1 MVWLRH
7 QLLCLFLYKT
17 SKKFLSFFLT
27 SGHFWFPLAV
37 DMKNQGKLAP
47 AAPRQDQE
55 FLSEMKAGI
64 LQLLDGGTISGVAR
78 KHFHIPSRELTYPTL
93 GKGASSSN
101 VPLGGDML
109 FFRRVYES
117 LKSYAEGLGVYV
129 RQNEVA
135 TLAKS
140 SSKDN
145 DFRTAKYFPWN

>member
-1 MVWLRH
+1 M
-7 QLLCLFLYKT
+7 CLFLYKT

-145 DFRTAKYFPWN
+145 DFRGAKYFP